1 LEKTMNKLIV
11 TALVSAGLVGTV
23 PQALAQAAGPDG
35 SRQGRHSMH
44 GQQHGQPQGQR
55 AFQSPTDR
63 VEAQLAYLKT
73 ALKINGDQEAAWNT
87 YAETRRKQARDAS
100 QNREKFHSQM
110 AERQKNGTRPTAVE
124 RLEFRQAMLA
134 AASART
140 SESLAAT
147 KPLYAALSSDQKKV
161 ADELLARGG
170 HGHRGGEHRGPGPH
184 GRA

>member
-1 LEKTMNKLIV
+1 LEKIMNKLIV

-35 SRQGRHSMH
+35 GRQERHSMH
-44 GQQHGQPQGQR
+44 GQQHGQR
-55 AFQSPTDR
+55 ALSPADR

-73 ALKINGDQEAAWNT
+73 ALKIAPSQESAWNT
-87 YAETRRKQARDAS
+87 YAETRRKQARDAT
-100 QNREKFHSQM
+100 QNREKFQAQM
-110 AERQKNGTRPTAVE
+110 AERRKTGTPPTAVE

-147 KPLYAALSSDQKKV
+147 KPLYAALSTDQKKV
-161 ADELLARGG
+161 ADELLTRGG
-170 HGHRGGEHRGPGPH
+170 HGAGHDGGRGHRSHGPQ

>member
-1 LEKTMNKLIV
+1 MNKLIV
-11 TALVSAGLVGTV
+11 TALVSAGLVGAI
-23 PQALAQAAGPDG
+23 PQAVAQTAGPDG
-35 SRQGRHSMH
+35 VRQGRHAVH
-44 GQQHGQPQGQR
+44 GQQHGQR
-55 AFQSPTDR
+55 ALSPTDR
-63 VEAQLAYLKT
+63 AEAQLAYLKT
-73 ALKINGDQEAAWNT
+73 ALKITSSQEAAWNA

-147 KPLYAALSSDQKKV
+147 KPLYAALSPDQKKI
-161 ADELLARGG
+161 ADELFARGG
-170 HGHRGGEHRGPGPH
+170 HGHRGGGHRGHGPR